1 VSIRGLGDAY
11 AFQRLLWLVI
21 GTVIIPTAILA
32 VYGVFAIRN
41 QRAAF
46 LQREATERTEH
57 LHGIAV
63 ELVHEIDRLDAEVRT
78 RAEACL
84 PEGPCALSLPGVAE
98 GWIWFDEPP
107 VELSGI
113 GLPTGVG
120 RDTVWVTPA
129 DQSAPV
135 GVFRSGDSWVA
146 WRLDMVQLQTLA
158 AKVGAERHPEE
169 GAFGLELARPEP
181 LLSFDEMMRR
191 FQQPAYAATLPLEPP
206 LAQWRLTVL
215 PSDQAAGVLT
225 LTSWLYFLGLVALV
239 ATVIT
244 GTVLTLGS
252 TMREIRLS
260 RLQTDFVSS
269 ISHELRTPL
278 TSIRMFVETLQ
289 SGRLKERDKVEECL
303 DLLAQESDR
312 LSRRIERVLNWA
324 RMEAGRR
331 VYEVEEV
338 PAQEIVEEVLQAF
351 RSHTLLDES
360 EEIGVEIPEDLPPL
374 QVDRDAIVEALL
386 NLVQNAA
393 RYSEPPRRITLSA
406 QRKGKL
412 VGVSVE
418 DNGPG
423 IRRDDRRRIFEKFY
437 RAEALLSRRTQGSG
451 LGLAIVRAVAQ
462 GHGGRV
468 DLWTEVARGSRF
480 TMWLPI
486 ASR

>member
-1 VSIRGLGDAY
+1 VSIRGIGDAY

-21 GTVIIPTAILA
+21 GTVIVPTAILA

-41 QRAAF
+41 QRAAV
-46 LQREATERTEH
+46 LQREAAERTEH
-57 LHGIAV
+57 LHAIAV
-63 ELVHEIDRLDAEVRT
+63 ELAHEMDRLDGAV
-78 RAEACL
+78 RAEMAKCL
-84 PEGPCALSLPGVAE
+84 PEGPCDFAQPGVAG
-98 GWIWFDEPP
+98 GWIWHRDPP
-107 VELSGI
+107 AELAGI

-120 RDTVWVTPA
+120 SDTVWVTPP

-135 GVFRSGDSWVA
+135 GIFRAGDAWVA
-146 WRLDMVQLQTLA
+146 WRVDMTWMQELA
-158 AKVGAERHPEE
+158 ARIGGERHPQE
-169 GAFGLELARPEP
+169 GAFGLEQARPEP
-181 LLSFDEMMRR
+181 LLSLDEMMRR
-191 FQQPAYAATLPLEPP
+191 FQKPTYAATLPLEPP

-215 PSDQAAGVLT
+215 PSDQAAGILT

-260 RLQTDFVSS
+260 RPQTDFVSN

-289 SGRLKERDKVEECL
+289 SGRLKEQEKVEECL

-324 RMEAGRR
+324 RMEDGRR
-331 VYEVEEV
+331 VYEVETVSAREV
-338 PAQEIVEEVLQAF
+338 VDEVLMAF
-351 RSHTLLDES
+351 RSHTLLGDS
-360 EEIGVEIPEDLPPL
+360 EQIDVRIPEDLPPL
-374 QVDRDAIVEALL
+374 RVDRDAIVEALL
-386 NLVQNAA
+386 NLVQNAVT
-393 RYSEPPRRITLSA
+393 YTPPPRRITVSA
-406 QRKGKL
+406 ERRGKL

-423 IRRDDRRRIFEKFY
+423 IHRQDRRRIFEKFY
-437 RAEALLSRRTQGSG
+437 RAEALLSQRIQGSG

-462 GHGGRV
+462 GHGGTV
-468 DLWTEVARGSRF
+468 DLWTEVGRGSRF
-480 TMWLPI
+480 TMWLP
-486 ASR
+486 AA

>member
-1 VSIRGLGDAY
+1 MSIRGIGDAY

-41 QRAAF
+41 QRAVF
-46 LQREATERTEH
+46 LQREAAERTEH
-57 LHGIAV
+57 LLGIAV
-63 ELVHEIDRLDAEVRT
+63 ELAHEMDRLDVEVRD
-78 RAEACL
+78 RAKACL
-84 PEGPCALSLPGVAE
+84 PEGPCELALPGVTA
-98 GWIWFDEPP
+98 GWIWLRDPP
-107 VELSGI
+107 AELGGI

-120 RDTVWVTPA
+120 SDTVWVTPP

-146 WRLDMVQLQTLA
+146 WRVDMIQLQELA
-158 AKVGAERHPEE
+158 ATVGGERHPQE
-169 GAFGLELARPEP
+169 GGFGLELARPEP
-181 LLSFDEMMRR
+181 LLSLDEMMRR
-191 FQQPAYAATLPLEPP
+191 FQQPTYAATLSLEPP

-215 PSDQAAGVLT
+215 PSNQAAGILT

-239 ATVIT
+239 ATVVT
-244 GTVLTLGS
+244 GTVLTLGA

-260 RLQTDFVSS
+260 RLQTDFVSN

-289 SGRLKERDKVEECL
+289 SGRLKEREKVKECL

-331 VYEVEEV
+331 VYEVETV
-338 PAQEIVEEVLQAF
+338 PAREVVDDVLQAF
-351 RSHTLLDES
+351 KSHNLLDGL
-360 EEIGVEIPEDLPPL
+360 EEIVVQIPEDLPPL
-374 QVDRDAIVEALL
+374 RVDRDAIVEALL
-386 NLVQNAA
+386 NLVQNAVS
-393 RYSEPPRRITLSA
+393 YTEPPRCITVSA
-406 QRKGKL
+406 ERRGKL
-412 VGVSVE
+412 VGMSVE

-423 IRRDDRRRIFEKFY
+423 IHRQDRRRIFEKFY
-437 RAEALLSRRTQGSG
+437 RAEALLSRRIQGSG

-462 GHGGRV
+462 GHGGTV
-468 DLWTEVARGSRF
+468 DLWTEVGRGSRF
-480 TMWLPI
+480 TIWLP
-486 ASR
+486 AA